1 MPGLLEQ
8 RSPENRQIKLVIVRQ
23 QVTMKI
29 TILRTRAA
37 LTLVVSTAGRTMR
50 TTAVSATTIPRH
62 QRLTMMRKNLAK
74 EQAAVLL

>member
-1 MPGLLEQ
+1 
-8 RSPENRQIKLVIVRQ
+8 
-23 QVTMKI
+23 MKR
-29 TILRTRAA
+29 TILQTRAA
-37 LTLVVSTAGRTMR
+37 LTLAVSTAGRAMR